1 MDDLKARFAMLMA
14 LAALGGDYK
23 MVALTKIGILQNQI
37 FEKVEDAP
45 VETLEKVIKLQ
56 EETLKILEGGNKNV

>member
-1 MDDLKARFAMLMA
+1 MDDLKAKFAMLMA
-14 LAALGGDYK
+14 LATMSGDDK
-23 MVALTKIGILQNQI
+23 MVALTKIGILQNMI
-37 FEKVEDAP
+37 FEKVKDAP

>member
-1 MDDLKARFAMLMA
+1 MDNLKEKIATLMA
-14 LAALGGDYK
+14 LAAISGDYK
-23 MVALTKIGILQNQI
+23 MVALTKIAMLQNMI

-45 VETLEKVIKLQ
+45 VETLEKVVKLQ